1 MKFTLYSSLKK
12 VLFKVF
18 RKEVIMDE
26 NKKPGNA
33 FSRTV
38 YKGTHYR
45 SYHSYMGALHRLHY
59 FVFGIVI
66 IAIATLFSFGKASN
80 MLVNMTLVL
89 MMLYFFMYYWV
100 NAKGSRM
107 KKDSKEIMRQVSLNG
122 YIARSWN
129 VYDGI
134 FRSNSEDLSLE
145 LSFARENP
153 FIVNIFNLFISKKKA
168 TLPMDLDDII
178 SLRHYVHDLEELK
191 ETRDTVVI
199 VYATMNEEIAKHLR
213 EKNFILNEL
222 PSHYITRPFISD
234 MAVAYKDKKILT
246 KFRSQ
251 NYKAYRISVDP
262 DTYQDQLREEI
273 KKSDEQHRK
282 ENK

>member
-1 MKFTLYSSLKK
+1 MN
-12 VLFKVF
+12 
-18 RKEVIMDE
+18 E

-45 SYHSYMGALHRLHY
+45 SYHSYMKALHRLHY
-59 FVFGIVI
+59 FVFAILI
-66 IAIATLFSFGKASN
+66 FAIATLFSVGKVSS

-89 MMLYFFMYYWV
+89 MLIYFFLYYWV
-100 NAKGSRM
+100 NAKGGRM

-122 YIARSWN
+122 YVARSWN

-134 FRSNSEDLSLE
+134 FQSKTEDMSLE
-145 LSFARENP
+145 LSFSKENS
-153 FIVNIFNLFISKKKA
+153 FIMNMFNLFISKKPA

-178 SLRHYVHDLEELK
+178 SLRHYVHDLEQLK
-191 ETRDTVVI
+191 ETRDTIVI
-199 VYATMNEEIAKHLR
+199 VYATMNDEIAKHLR

-222 PSHYITRPFISD
+222 PTHYITKPFISD
-234 MAVAYKDKKILT
+234 MAVAYKDKKMLT

-262 DTYQDQLREEI
+262 DTYQKQLREEI
-273 KKSDEQHRK
+273 KISDEQHRK
-282 ENK
+282 ENN